1 MTQMMKYTR
10 LLMNSSGAIRWAN
23 NTCRRVQVGGR
34 CVYNA
39 AQCSTSGPL
48 NEELTSIARQEHGQK
63 LCSAY
68 LPQLAGKEW
77 RPSVSPE

>member
-10 LLMNSSGAIRWAN
+10 LLMNSKGAIRWAN

-34 CVYNA
+34 NDYSA

-48 NEELTSIARQEHGQK
+48 NEESTSIARQEHGQK

-68 LPQLAGKEW
+68 IPQLAGIEW
-77 RPSVSPE
+77 LPSVSPE